1 MTYLF
6 FVNYPDLVIDETKD
20 SVGFLS
26 TQRISDLLLNQNVKK
41 SLFIEPD
48 NFISELDK
56 FTTQVQKIREGKHD
70 DEECQNLLTDIALL
84 SQTQTQPL
92 LFILRCQKD
101 PVLFKMSLK
110 LTFRLVFIFTMS
122 LTGSGTTSGEWRSL
136 SNFVRKQMLQ
146 KNLKGIELAEIVK
159 EYVQDR
165 IKFFG
170 KTILYQVFHS

>member
-1 MTYLF
+1 M
-6 FVNYPDLVIDETKD
+6 P
-20 SVGFLS
+20 
-26 TQRISDLLLNQNVKK
+26 
-41 SLFIEPD
+41 
-48 NFISELDK
+48 
-56 FTTQVQKIREGKHD
+56 
-70 DEECQNLLTDIALL
+70 
-84 SQTQTQPL
+84 
-92 LFILRCQKD
+92 KD
-101 PVLFKMSLK
+101 PVLFKMSLI

-165 IKFFG
+165 IRFFG